1 MSILYAVLAVSLVSI
16 LSLGGIIALSLR
28 ERLLDKMLL
37 LLMSFS
43 AGAILGSALFDLL
56 PEALEIVEISFVFS
70 YLALGF
76 IVFFFLE
83 RFIYWYHGHGHPHD
97 EVVGSVKNYVYLNLI
112 GDGIHNLIDG
122 MIITTSFLL
131 NFQLGIATT
140 LAVIFHELP
149 QEIGDFG
156 ILVFG
161 GLSKRRALL
170 FNFLTALTAFI
181 GIYLAAFLIEI
192 EGFAGI
198 LISLSA
204 GGFIYLSASELLPE
218 IKKEKEFNKSV
229 GQFVAFI
236 FGILLIR
243 SLDFLPF

>member
-1 MSILYAVLAVSLVSI
+1 MSILYAVLAVSLVSV
-16 LSLGGIIALSLR
+16 LSIGGIFALSIR
-28 ERLLDKMLL
+28 EHLLDKMLFF
-37 LLMSFS
+37 LMSFS
-43 AGAILGSALFDLL
+43 AGTILGSAFFDLL
-56 PEALEIVEISFVFS
+56 PGALEIVEVSLVFS

-76 IVFFFLE
+76 VFFFFME
-83 RFIYWYHGHGHPHD
+83 RSIYWYHGHGHSHD
-97 EVVGSVKNYVYLNLI
+97 KVAGSVKSYVYLNLV
-112 GDGIHNLIDG
+112 GDGVHNLIDG
-122 MIITTSFLL
+122 MVITTAFLL
-131 NFQLGIATT
+131 NFSLGLAATI
-140 LAVIFHELP
+140 AVIFHELP
-149 QEIGDFG
+149 QEVGDFG

-161 GLSKRRALL
+161 GLSKKKALL